1 MNGEIGLAS
10 RLTIA
15 AKNAVKGGP
24 REFARLPYENSIT
37 FIMEDGTELPSA
49 DEWLNWLVEDGN
61 PTIFMFMPH
70 EVKDRR
76 VLGFPNTS
84 NCIIYVRRTHKQV
97 SSFTPHWD
105 FDKENKVWNIT
116 ITQRIMNQAPKNL
129 PTFAD
134 NSEAL
139 AKALDGMEKFAE
151 ELGFPAFRDC
161 FAASLALLEGSYFP
175 TELVG
180 QMQLPEM
187 DEDKQKI
194 YLACVMSDV
203 FGGTGSWN
211 DSPEIAANEKGLLEK
226 YNTMSGV
233 FLSINR
239 LNLMYA
245 VNN

>member
-15 AKNAVKGGP
+15 AKNAVNGGS
-24 REFARLPYENSIT
+24 REFARLPYENSVT
-37 FIMEDGTELPSA
+37 FIMEDGRTLSSPE
-49 DEWLNWLVEDGN
+49 EWLNWLVEDGK

-76 VLGFPNTS
+76 ILGFSNTS

-105 FDKENKVWNIT
+105 FDKENGVWNIT
-116 ITQRIMNQAPKNL
+116 ITQRIMNQAPKDL
-129 PTFAD
+129 PKFAD

-139 AKALDGMEKFAE
+139 AKALDGMKKLAE
-151 ELGFPAFRDC
+151 ELEFPAFRDC
-161 FAASLALLEGSYFP
+161 FAASLSLLEGSYFP
-175 TELVG
+175 TELIEK
-180 QMQLPEM
+180 MQLPEM
-187 DEDKQKI
+187 DEDKRRI

-203 FGGTGSWN
+203 FGGMGSWN
-211 DSPEIAANEKGLLEK
+211 DAPEVAANEKGLLEK
-226 YNTMSGV
+226 YNTISNV

-245 VNN
+245 VNS